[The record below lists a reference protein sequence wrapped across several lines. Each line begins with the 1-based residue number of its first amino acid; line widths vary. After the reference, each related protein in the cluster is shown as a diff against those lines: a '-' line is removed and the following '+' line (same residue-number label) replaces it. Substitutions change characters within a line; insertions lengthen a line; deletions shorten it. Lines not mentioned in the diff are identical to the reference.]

1 MSLSYIVS
9 NRLYRLNNNAKYVAY
24 MRTRLACIVSTVC
37 RTIVDRKSQTV
48 FRTCKCTLETI
59 CIDDRFV
66 RCSRDA
72 RRRCA
77 SLDRF
82 SLFIACSRVR
92 MISRNN
98 ERTCRTKIWFSFRK
112 DRIGPKLFEC
122 SRFSAIFAVQR
133 FINTISQG

>member
-1 MSLSYIVS
+1 MQ
-9 NRLYRLNNNAKYVAY
+9 
-24 MRTRLACIVSTVC
+24 TRVVSTVC
-37 RTIVDRKSQTV
+37 RTIVDKSQTV

-82 SLFIACSRVR
+82 SFFIACSRVR
-92 MISRNN
+92 IISRLRDTDNKLDTIETKTLSSLLEN
-98 ERTCRTKIWFSFRK
+98 EEIESDQNYSNVCAFRLFLLFIKIILRLYIEMK
-112 DRIGPKLFEC
+112 R
-122 SRFSAIFAVQR
+122 R
-133 FINTISQG
+133 